1 MRLTTEQLKVI
12 NSKALHKVVQAGA
25 GTGKTTL
32 LVAQVEKWKAE
43 GVDLSKVICIT
54 FTRRAGASLQ
64 KKLAEKGLTVHFC
77 GTVHAFAFMWLRAM
91 GKSFTIIDKDDLEDL
106 VDFICTMNAFPGVAK
121 RRVLE
126 AIDGRVSKNLTS
138 IEEMVLK
145 FLKTYLKQHNMVTP
159 DLLLWHFANM
169 PEMGWSMLRD
179 AVKVVMWDEYQDA
192 THLEAGILEQLA
204 PFRSFLIGDTRQAIY
219 GFRGAS
225 ADHMR
230 AATGKRFDLTV
241 NFRSGREIV
250 DNANAIMK
258 TEKPLKAWREDL
270 GSVDNLLKVL
280 PLVHMDGVVE
290 GAPWV
295 ILCRYNNHVV
305 EERRTLTAQGVNVL
319 VASRDFDKYRAMKW
333 RTLFNCAR
341 LVINPACDW
350 LRWAIARDI
359 GEAQIDSVLK
369 VKSGQPI
376 TALVMWP
383 GMPEDIAAMSVVEF
397 AIWYGSRDLHD
408 LLPDGEQPDV
418 VVMTAHASKGL
429 EFDNVILR
437 HWDDGLGFKDTEGEE
452 TCVSYVAVTRARNV
466 LIYN

>member
-1 MRLTTEQLKVI
+1 
-12 NSKALHKVVQAGA
+12 
-25 GTGKTTL
+25 
-32 LVAQVEKWKAE
+32 
-43 GVDLSKVICIT
+43 
-54 FTRRAGASLQ
+54 
-64 KKLAEKGLTVHFC
+64 
-77 GTVHAFAFMWLRAM
+77 
-91 GKSFTIIDKDDLEDL
+91 
-106 VDFICTMNAFPGVAK
+106 MNAFPGVAK

-126 AIDGRVSKNLTS
+126 AIDGKVSKNLTS
-138 IEEMVLK
+138 IEKMVLK

-159 DLLLWHFANM
+159 NLLLWHFANM
-169 PEMGWSMLRD
+169 PAMGWSMLRD
-179 AVKVVMWDEYQDA
+179 AVNVVMWDEYQDA

-204 PFRSFLIGDTRQAIY
+204 PSRSFLIGDTRQAIY